1 MRVMN
6 FIDVAYLKLSSIE
19 GDFDRIK
26 YQRNKTEKFFSLKVS
41 EHLKKNTREV
51 YKKRTGVRFHF
62 PFSLVMKFL
71 SLDIA
76 SELGAETELNT
87 GKDLKLAF
95 EFLFGIFHFFQNTC
109 DLDKDRVLSGIV
121 SNLVPNQGEAFL
133 LAKKYYLR
141 VPLLKR
147 LQKGSIE
154 PL

>member
-1 MRVMN
+1 MRGMN
-6 FIDVAYLKLSSIE
+6 FIGVAYLKLSSIE

-26 YQRNKTEKFFSLKVS
+26 YQRNKTEKFFSLKVF
-41 EHLKKNTREV
+41 EHLKKNTHKL
-51 YKKRTGVRFHF
+51 YKKEQGVRFHF

-71 SLDIA
+71 NLDIA
-76 SELGAETELNT
+76 SELGAETELDT

-109 DLDKDRVLSGIV
+109 DLDKDRVLSGMV

-133 LAKKYYLR
+133 IAKKYYLR

-154 PL
+154 SL